1 MLKPFLSPLP
11 VSPLPVS
18 PLPVFPLP
26 RVAHSFMLALVSVF
40 IGSLSWTPTVS
51 AVELN
56 NQAALQGLKEMHVL
70 YDIRK
75 SHPKAMLA
83 YLKGIESNRANLIKE
98 GLKPH
103 QRIIF
108 IADAV
113 KFITTQP
120 AESVLLEHEETL
132 DEIAKQIQ
140 RLVELGVKME
150 VCSAATAYFKV
161 DNSTLLPGIEPVR
174 SGFLSVMGWQAQG
187 YALVPVY

>member
-1 MLKPFLSPLP
+1 MLNRFLSP
-11 VSPLPVS
+11 S
-18 PLPVFPLP
+18 
-26 RVAHSFMLALVSVF
+26 RKVAHRLMFALASMF
-40 IGSLSWTPTVS
+40 IASLGWVPTVS
-51 AVELN
+51 AAELN
-56 NQAALQGLKEMHVL
+56 NQAALQGLKEIHVL

-98 GLKPH
+98 GVKPH

-120 AESVLLEHEETL
+120 AESVLLEHEATL
-132 DEIAKQIQ
+132 AEIAKQIQ
-140 RLVELGVKME
+140 RLVELDVKME

-161 DNSTLLPGIEPVR
+161 DNSTLLPGIQPVR